1 MFSVN
6 EIMLRYVAFKKVM
19 FFASVALAA
28 LVIALAMAINLR
40 SPFFEAVAAFAVL
53 LVATEALN
61 SAYMQLLHNIPD
73 RWVLLY
79 PFH

>member
-1 MFSVN
+1 MVN
-6 EIMLRYVAFKKVM
+6 EVTLRYVAFKKLM

-28 LVIALAMAINLR
+28 VVVALAVLVGLR
-40 SPFFEAVAAFAVL
+40 TPYFEAVVVLAAL

-61 SAYMQLLHNIPD
+61 SAYMQLLHNMPD

>member
-1 MFSVN
+1 MVD
-6 EIMLRYVAFKKVM
+6 EVTLRYVAFKKVM

-28 LVIALAMAINLR
+28 VVVALAVLINLR
-40 SPFFEAVAAFAVL
+40 SPYFEVVVALAVL

-61 SAYMQLLHNIPD
+61 SAYMQLLHNMPD

>member
-1 MFSVN
+1 MVN
-6 EIMLRYVAFKKVM
+6 EVTLRYVAFKKLM
-19 FFASVALAA
+19 FFASVVLAAVVVALAV
-28 LVIALAMAINLR
+28 LVGLR
-40 SPFFEAVAAFAVL
+40 TPYFEAVVVLAAL

-61 SAYMQLLHNIPD
+61 SAYMQLLHNMPD